1 MKGISDMD
9 KEKEITTAEN
19 VDAEELKNSDP
30 AENEESGEVG
40 ERQAKAPSEKE
51 DFFTEALAALQ
62 KERDQYYDQL
72 LRKQAE
78 FENYRKRVEREKAD
92 ARFAAKQE
100 ILRELLN
107 VLDACERGLNSIESA
122 ESRGRDA
129 AAYKEILQS
138 YREGYELLHKQIQ
151 STLAKFGVEEISAVG
166 EQFNP
171 NIHEAVLHE
180 PSESHREGEVMEEM
194 KKGYRLHDRL
204 LRAAQVKVARSDD

>member
-1 MKGISDMD
+1 MD

-19 VDAEELKNSDP
+19 NEGEELKK
-30 AENEESGEVG
+30 AEAVEHEETATAEEQEEKSAS
-40 ERQAKAPSEKE
+40 QKE
-51 DFFTEALAALQ
+51 DFFTETLAALQ

-107 VLDACERGLNSIESA
+107 VLDACERGLQSIESA
-122 ESRGRDA
+122 ESRKGQA
-129 AAYKEILQS
+129 ASYREILQS
-138 YREGYELLHKQIQ
+138 YWEGYELLHKQIQ
-151 STLAKFGVEEISAVG
+151 GLLAKFGVEEISAVG
-166 EQFNP
+166 EQFDP

-180 PSESHREGEVMEEM
+180 PSNSHREGEVMEEI

-204 LRAAQVKVARSDD
+204 LRPAQVKVASSDH

>member
-1 MKGISDMD
+1 MD

-19 VDAEELKNSDP
+19 IEGEELKKAQAP
-30 AENEESGEVG
+30 EQEETATVEQR
-40 ERQAKAPSEKE
+40 EEKAASEKE
-51 DFFTEALAALQ
+51 DFFTETLAALQ

-107 VLDACERGLNSIESA
+107 VLDACERGLQSIESA
-122 ESRGRDA
+122 ETREGEA
-129 AAYKEILQS
+129 AAYREILQS

-151 STLAKFGVEEISAVG
+151 ALLAKFGVEEISAAG
-166 EQFNP
+166 EQFDP
-171 NIHEAVLHE
+171 NIHEAVLNE
-180 PSESHREGEVMEEM
+180 PSDSHREGEVMEEI

-204 LRAAQVKVARSDD
+204 LRPAQVKVASSDH